1 MAAGE
6 AREAAGAEASR
17 DHRRAGAVAAGPEEV
32 VVAPEGSSVPRQ
44 EGAAEAAART
54 RHRAAA
60 GAVAAAEARGA
71 LRAGAASP
79 RWPSEATG

>member
-1 MAAGE
+1 MAGPEAAGE
-6 AREAAGAEASR
+6 AGEAAGAEASR

-32 VVAPEGSSVPRQ
+32 VVAPEGSSGPRQ
-44 EGAAEAAART
+44 EGAAE
-54 RHRAAA
+54 AAA